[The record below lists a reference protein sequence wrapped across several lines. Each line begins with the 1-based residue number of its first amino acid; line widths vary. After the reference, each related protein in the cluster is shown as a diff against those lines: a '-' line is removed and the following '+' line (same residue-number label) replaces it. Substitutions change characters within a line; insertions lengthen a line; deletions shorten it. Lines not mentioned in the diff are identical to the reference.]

1 MHKKWG
7 LALGAGGFHGIAH
20 LGVLRTLTDEGF
32 FPDLIAGTSAGAL
45 AAGLYAS
52 GVDLGT
58 AADTIASMNTPQMLD
73 FSGGLRSMVPGLILS
88 RMGIIQGDL
97 VEQALEKMTEG
108 RTLAEAN
115 PPVAIEAVDLS
126 SGELV
131 VMASFRPPGPSP
143 LPKTVYYTDAT
154 IAQAMRASISI
165 PGLFVPRQLFGR
177 QLVDGGVRDMVPT
190 RLLRSMGAEVVVAVD
205 LGTTVDNR
213 QEVTNFP
220 AVIMRALALLE
231 REATRQQLPATADVL
246 IAPVLPPFTSLDKK
260 QIEEHIRLGAG
271 AARAQLPVL
280 RRLLS

>member
-131 VMASFRPPGPSP
+131 VMASFRPPGPPP

-190 RLLRSMGAEVVVAVD
+190 RLLRSMGAEVVAAVD

>member
-1 MHKKWG
+1 MQRKWG

-52 GVDLGT
+52 GVDLGR

-108 RTLAEAN
+108 RKLAEAN

-126 SGELV
+126 SG
-131 VMASFRPPGPSP
+131 
-143 LPKTVYYTDAT
+143 
-154 IAQAMRASISI
+154 
-165 PGLFVPRQLFGR
+165 
-177 QLVDGGVRDMVPT
+177 
-190 RLLRSMGAEVVVAVD
+190 
-205 LGTTVDNR
+205 
-213 QEVTNFP
+213 
-220 AVIMRALALLE
+220 
-231 REATRQQLPATADVL
+231 
-246 IAPVLPPFTSLDKK
+246 
-260 QIEEHIRLGAG
+260 
-271 AARAQLPVL
+271 
-280 RRLLS
+280 